1 MEDFNEYIRQE
12 EPDKRDRAL
21 AWQTAIGLQKVD
33 NLEVSKYL
41 VDTARRHI
49 EGDIKIAEV
58 RRLVDSY
65 YEKKGANG
73 GALREREA
81 DDVSVRIAELLSQK
95 TFTFSPIGLIS
106 IHKHLFSGLY
116 EFAGKL
122 RDYNISKKEWVLN
135 NDTVSYANADDLRE
149 TLEYDFDKE
158 KKFDYSNCSLAE
170 AIEHIAKFISDI
182 WQIHP
187 FGEGNTRT
195 TAVFLIKYL
204 HTFGFPVSNDIFKEH
219 SWYFRNALVRANYT
233 NLQKGIS
240 ATPRFL
246 LMFFRNLILGEN
258 NPLKNRELHILYKD
272 EKSKSAK
279 TDVLKCQ
286 NGTLKCTLEE
296 LALLNAIKSEPAIT
310 QQQLAQKL
318 EKSPRTL
325 KRMTV
330 ELQKKG
336 FLARKGGR
344 KLGVWEVLI

>member
-12 EPDKRDRAL
+12 EPAKRDRAL

-65 YEKKGANG
+65 YEKKGTNG

-296 LALLNAIKSEPAIT
+296 IALLNAIKSEPAIT